1 MKRED
6 IFYGISFL
14 LPLDLKV
21 ENQLNLV
28 NMLNSKKILVILLFS
43 TIITIIS
50 LVFLG
55 INSIKALTVENQPQ
69 GPDKNLIIIQDNSL
83 AAVSDSSAPEKVVKK
98 MKVVITGYS
107 STPEETDDT
116 PFITAQGTLV
126 KKGIVANNL
135 LPFGA
140 EIRIPEL
147 YDNEI
152 FTVEDRMNGRAGF
165 YHVDIWFPSKEE
177 AQKFGAKLTYIEI
190 LEN

>member
-1 MKRED
+1 
-6 IFYGISFL
+6 
-14 LPLDLKV
+14 
-21 ENQLNLV
+21 
-28 NMLNSKKILVILLFS
+28 LLFS

-55 INSIKALTVENQPQ
+55 IKSIKALMVENKPQ
-69 GPDKNLIIIQDNSL
+69 SSDENLIIIQDNSL
-83 AAVSDSSAPEKVVKK
+83 ASINDFSAPNKVVKK
-98 MKVVITGYS
+98 IKVVITGYS

-116 PFITAQGTLV
+116 PFITAQGTSV

-135 LPFGA
+135 LPFGT

-147 YDNEI
+147 YDNKI
-152 FTVEDRMNGRAGF
+152 FTVEDRMNWKVGF

-177 AQKFGAKLTYIEI
+177 AQNFGAKLTYIEV

>member
-6 IFYGISFL
+6 IFYEISFL
-14 LPLDLKV
+14 LPIGLKV
-21 ENQLNLV
+21 ENQLNSEI
-28 NMLNSKKILVILLFS
+28 MLNSKKILVILLFS

-50 LVFLG
+50 LVSLG
-55 INSIKALTVENQPQ
+55 IKSIKALTVENQPQ

-83 AAVSDSSAPEKVVKK
+83 APIRDSSAPEKVVKK

-126 KKGIVANNL
+126 RDGIVANNL
-135 LPFGA
+135 LPFGTK
-140 EIRIPEL
+140 IRMPEL
-147 YDNEI
+147 YNNEI
-152 FTVEDRMNGRAGF
+152 FVVEDRMNKRAGF
-165 YHVDIWFPSKEE
+165 YGVDIWFPSKEE
-177 AQKFGAKLTYIEI
+177 AQKFGAKWTYIEI

>member
-1 MKRED
+1 
-6 IFYGISFL
+6 
-14 LPLDLKV
+14 
-21 ENQLNLV
+21 
-28 NMLNSKKILVILLFS
+28 MLNSKKILVILLFL

-50 LVFLG
+50 LIFSG
-55 INSIKALTVENQPQ
+55 IGLTRALTIEDQPQ
-69 GPDKNLIIIQDNSL
+69 EPNKNLIMIQDNSL
-83 AAVSDSSAPEKVVKK
+83 AALSDSSVPNKVVKK

-116 PFITAQGTLV
+116 PFITAKGTLV
-126 KKGIVANNL
+126 RDGIVANNL
-135 LPFGA
+135 LPFGT

-152 FTVEDRMNGRAGF
+152 FIVEDRMNGRAGF

>member
-1 MKRED
+1 MG
-6 IFYGISFL
+6 YLFL
-14 LPLDLKV
+14 LPIGLKV
-21 ENQLNLV
+21 ENQLNPA
-28 NMLNSKKILVILLFS
+28 NMLNSKKILTILFFSVI
-43 TIITIIS
+43 IMIIS

-55 INSIKALTVENQPQ
+55 IKSIKASVVENQPQ
-69 GPDKNLIIIQDNSL
+69 DPDKSLIIIQDNSL
-83 AAVSDSSAPEKVVKK
+83 AALSDSSAPKKVTKK

-116 PFITAQGTLV
+116 PFITAQGTWV
-126 KKGIVANNL
+126 RDGIVANNL
-135 LPFGA
+135 LPFGT

-152 FTVEDRMNGRAGF
+152 FVVEDRMNGRAGF

-177 AQKFGAKLTYIEI
+177 AQKFGAKLTYIEV